1 MMTRLLPLLLAVPL
15 LARAQLPSPVA
26 DALRAAALP
35 ETAIS
40 ALVLRDDRTVL
51 SHLADRPVHPAST
64 MKLLTTLVALERLGP
79 VFRGRTELRTAAQQR
94 GDVLAGDL
102 VLRGGADTD
111 LSTETLRTMLRALRY
126 QGIRRIDGRIVLDR
140 QLFNPARPDLGAPA
154 FDEYPDA
161 YYNVIPDAL
170 LVNRNMLQ
178 LDIRST
184 DANGRVR
191 VAMQP
196 ELQDVSVTSD
206 MQLVDADCA
215 NWEDGWKTPDAQPQ
229 PDGRIKIVLH
239 GTFPKQCVASY
250 AVNVLDRQLY
260 VDRLLRRL
268 WHELGGTI
276 TGTTVEAPTPPGT
289 RLLAEHM
296 SRALPELVRDT
307 NKPSDNVLARILYL
321 SLGAL
326 EADPAL
332 GSRPQAPDLQDAT
345 TASRAERAVRNWMRT
360 RGIDDTGL
368 VLDNG
373 AGLSRTARITPV
385 QMAAVLQAGL
395 RSNWAPEFLASLP
408 IAATDGT
415 LRRRLQDSAAAGHA
429 RMKTG
434 TLNGV
439 TAIAGYV
446 PDASGH
452 PCVVVA
458 MIDNEALTSA
468 NSARGRAVLDRLVD
482 WVARSDA
489 PAAAAR

>member
-1 MMTRLLPLLLAVPL
+1 
-15 LARAQLPSPVA
+15 
-26 DALRAAALP
+26 
-35 ETAIS
+35 
-40 ALVLRDDRTVL
+40 
-51 SHLADRPVHPAST
+51 
-64 MKLLTTLVALERLGP
+64 
-79 VFRGRTELRTAAQQR
+79 
-94 GDVLAGDL
+94 
-102 VLRGGADTD
+102 
-111 LSTETLRTMLRALRY
+111 
-126 QGIRRIDGRIVLDR
+126 
-140 QLFNPARPDLGAPA
+140 
-154 FDEYPDA
+154 
-161 YYNVIPDAL
+161 
-170 LVNRNMLQ
+170 MLQ

-239 GTFPKQCVASY
+239 GTFPKQCVANY